1 MNRVVQRAN
10 QVDSVLSADGRR
22 PERLGARY
30 RRGQTRSR
38 SRSARASGGAVQ
50 KMNDHQLRAFF
61 HPRSGEH
68 VAGGNSRG
76 ARKRIRRPLRE
87 GAVFF
92 AEVPRG

>member
-38 SRSARASGGAVQ
+38 RRRAVARGGALEQQRALARIARVG
-50 KMNDHQLRAFF
+50 HQSLEDVTTSRA
-61 HPRSGEH
+61 R
-68 VAGGNSRG
+68 
-76 ARKRIRRPLRE
+76 
-87 GAVFF
+87 
-92 AEVPRG
+92 